1 MELNYSGRN
10 ITISDRFREY
20 VDEKITKV
28 DQLATKIQRIDVKV
42 VKEAHARD
50 QSTALSVELTVV
62 GRGPAIRAEAR
73 GADKF
78 AAFDVAFA
86 KLLERLRKA
95 RDKRKVHRGNHAPVA
110 VHQATSA
117 LPVVPTDK
125 SLVEETLAAQAAAE
139 AAEVEA
145 NTEYSPVVIRRKSF
159 PAEVMSVDD
168 AVDRMELVGHP
179 FYLFVDEAT
188 GEHSVVYGRTQ
199 YQYGVITLDA
209 SLSAETE
216 STPETRGYRDKA
228 MATEG

>member
-28 DQLATKIQRIDVKV
+28 DQLASKVQRIDVKV

-95 RDKRKVHRGNHAPVA
+95 RDKRKVHRGNHTPVA
-110 VHQATSA
+110 VHQATSS
-117 LPVVPTDK
+117 LPVVPAEK
-125 SLVEETLAAQAAAE
+125 SLVEETLAAQAASE
-139 AAEVEA
+139 AAEAEV
-145 NTEYSPVVIRRKSF
+145 NREYSPVVIRRKSF

-179 FYLFVDEAT
+179 FYLFIDEST
-188 GEHSVVYGRTQ
+188 GAHAVVYGRTQ

-209 SLSAETE
+209 SLSADEV
-216 STPETRGYRDKA
+216 STTETRGYRDKA
-228 MATEG
+228 MANEG

>member
-28 DQLATKIQRIDVKV
+28 DQLATKVQRIDVKV
-42 VKEAHARD
+42 VKETHARN

-110 VHQATSA
+110 VHEATSA

-139 AAEVEA
+139 AAEAEENA
-145 NTEYSPVVIRRKSF
+145 EYSPVVIRRKSF

-179 FYLFVDEAT
+179 FYLFIDEAT
-188 GEHSVVYGRTQ
+188 GEHAVVYGRTQ

-209 SLSAETE
+209 SLSAESE
-216 STPETRGYRDKA
+216 STVETRGYRDKA